1 MAPYRYPHTN
11 IQNTTFTCYPISYSA
26 HSLCFA
32 NLPSLQLN
40 LTNGVRLIDNDSA
53 NKILPE
59 RKNASK
65 SRKQKAIKRKLDILF
80 DDLENSMLVEE
91 AVADANEIINE
102 KPLRKTRISEKPRS
116 DRWKMLMLSF
126 VQSVPGAD
134 HERMQLD
141 LYLFNDLK
149 LFWNSDVYFR
159 NC

>member
-11 IQNTTFTCYPISYSA
+11 IQNTTFTGYPISYSA
-26 HSLCFA
+26 HSLCVA

-53 NKILPE
+53 NKILAE

-65 SRKQKAIKRKLDILF
+65 SRKQKAIERKLHILF
-80 DDLENSMLVEE
+80 DNPETFMLVEE

-116 DRWKMLMLSF
+116 DRWKMLMLLF
-126 VQSVPGAD
+126 LQSVPGAD
-134 HERMQLD
+134 HQRMQLD
-141 LYLFNDLK
+141 FSLFDDLM
-149 LFWNSDVYFR
+149 LFWNLDVYFPNR
-159 NC
+159 